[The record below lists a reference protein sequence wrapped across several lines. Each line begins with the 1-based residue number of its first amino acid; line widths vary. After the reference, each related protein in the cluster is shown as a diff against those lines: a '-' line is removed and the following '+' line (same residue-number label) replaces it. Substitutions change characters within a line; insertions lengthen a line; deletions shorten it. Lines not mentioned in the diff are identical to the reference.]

1 MLKRINPNLP
11 EGQGSNDLDELIKAD
26 VRGHLFNHGDWKRLA
41 QDTGVGKATIENFV
55 YGTTVNPQ
63 MRTLTRLMD
72 GMGYGD
78 KILAAYKSDVSVF
91 SEAALKRAPK
101 NVRDRYKARVKAV
114 AKAKALQQIN
124 NKKVEK

>member
-1 MLKRINPNLP
+1 MNPTLS

-26 VRGHLFNHGDWKRLA
+26 VRGHLLNHGDWKKLS
-41 QDTGVGKATIENFV
+41 QDTGVGQSTIENFA
-55 YGTTVNPQ
+55 YGVTTNPQ
-63 MRTLTRLMD
+63 MRTLTRVMD

-78 KILAAYKSDVSVF
+78 IIRAAYKSDKPVF

-101 NVRDRYKARVKAV
+101 NVRDRYKARINAA
-114 AKAKALQQIN
+114 AKAKALQKT